1 MIFIVLYIKL
11 LAVESF
17 PDIIN
22 TQVDFSMFHVTC
34 DMKSVRNIADIISGN
49 IFKNPNQ
56 LAGFNF
62 IHGLRLT
69 NVTEILSDSN
79 FMDCL
84 VGFHFLDSI
93 KLIGCFISAKET
105 QLRQM

>member
-34 DMKSVRNIADIISGN
+34 DMKSVGN
-49 IFKNPNQ
+49 IWQ
-56 LAGFNF
+56 YY
-62 IHGLRLT
+62 
-69 NVTEILSDSN
+69 ILKIQISWQDSIL
-79 FMDCL
+79 FMDCVL
-84 VGFHFLDSI
+84 PMSLKFYRTVILWIALLGFIFKI
-93 KLIGCFISAKET
+93 P
-105 QLRQM
+105 

>member
-1 MIFIVLYIKL
+1 
-11 LAVESF
+11 
-17 PDIIN
+17 
-22 TQVDFSMFHVTC
+22 MFEKVRISHKFCC
-34 DMKSVRNIADIISGN
+34 DMNKYRMQRAKTSRTSPIDN

-84 VGFHFLDSI
+84 VGFHFRDSV